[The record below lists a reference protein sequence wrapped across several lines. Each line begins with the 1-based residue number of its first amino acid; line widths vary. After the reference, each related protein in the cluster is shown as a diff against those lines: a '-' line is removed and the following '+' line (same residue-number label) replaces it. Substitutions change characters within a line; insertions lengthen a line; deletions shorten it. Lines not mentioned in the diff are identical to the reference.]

1 MEKKIIT
8 PIMRPEQQSLFLLH
22 IAVLLF
28 GGTALFSKLIT
39 LNALDITVYRTA
51 IAGLTLFTLLL
62 VQKKAIKL
70 AQPRDYVT
78 ALILGIVVGLHWVT
92 YFAGM
97 QLAGVT
103 IGIIAFFTY
112 PVMTVFLEPIFAKS
126 KPKIKDIIS
135 AAVVLFG
142 IYLLVP
148 EANLGND
155 VTLGIVSGVVS
166 GALFALRNILQKRYF
181 ASYNGPHTMLYQTLI
196 AACLLAAFVD
206 VKPNQL
212 SSEHLHL
219 LFLAGIVFTAL
230 PHALFA
236 QSLLNL
242 SATTAGL
249 ISCLQPLY
257 GTVLAFMLLAERPT
271 LTTIIGGL
279 LVVSAAFYETWS
291 IARKSRRR
299 G

>member
-1 MEKKIIT
+1 
-8 PIMRPEQQSLFLLH
+8 MRPEQQSLILLH

-28 GGTALFSKLIT
+28 GGTALFSKLIE
-39 LNALDITVYRTA
+39 LSALDITVYRTF
-51 IAGLTLFTLLL
+51 IAGCTLLL
-62 VQKKAIKL
+62 LLSIQRKAIKL
-70 AQPRDYVT
+70 NHRQDYGIV
-78 ALILGIVVGLHWVT
+78 LVLGIVVGLHWLT

-103 IGIIAFFTY
+103 VGIIAFFTY
-112 PVMTVFLEPIFAKS
+112 PVMTVFLEPLFAKT
-126 KPKIKDIIS
+126 KPQLKDIVS
-135 AAVVLFG
+135 AGIVLFG

-166 GALFALRNILQKRYF
+166 GMFFALRNILQKRYF
-181 ASYNGPHTMLYQTLI
+181 SKYSGPHTMLYQTFI
-196 AACLLAAFVD
+196 AALMLGAFVD
-206 VKPNQL
+206 VPPTQL
-212 SSEHLHL
+212 PVDTTYL
-219 LFLAGIVFTAL
+219 LLLAGIVFTAL

-257 GTVLAFMLLAERPT
+257 GTILAFMLLAERPSIST
-271 LTTIIGGL
+271 LIGGL
-279 LVVSAAFYETWS
+279 LVISAAFYETWS
-291 IARKSRRR
+291 ISRKAKDRS
-299 G
+299 

>member
-1 MEKKIIT
+1 
-8 PIMRPEQQSLFLLH
+8 MRPEQQSLILLH

-28 GGTALFSKLIT
+28 GGTALFSKLIE
-39 LNALDITVYRTA
+39 LSALDITVYRTF
-51 IAGLTLFTLLL
+51 IAGCTLLL
-62 VQKKAIKL
+62 LLSIQRKAIKL
-70 AQPRDYVT
+70 NHRQDYGIV
-78 ALILGIVVGLHWVT
+78 LVLGIVVGLHWLT

-103 IGIIAFFTY
+103 VGIIAFFTY
-112 PVMTVFLEPIFAKS
+112 PVMTVFLEPLFAKT
-126 KPKIKDIIS
+126 KPQLKDIVS
-135 AAVVLFG
+135 AGIVLFG

-166 GALFALRNILQKRYF
+166 GMFFALRNILQKRYF
-181 ASYNGPHTMLYQTLI
+181 SKYSGPHTMLYQTFI
-196 AACLLAAFVD
+196 AALMLCAFVD
-206 VKPNQL
+206 VPPSQL
-212 SSEHLHL
+212 PADTTYL
-219 LFLAGIVFTAL
+219 LLLAGIVFTAL

-257 GTVLAFMLLAERPT
+257 GTILAFMLLAERPSIST
-271 LTTIIGGL
+271 LIGGL
-279 LVVSAAFYETWS
+279 LVISAAFYETWS
-291 IARKSRRR
+291 ISRKAKDRS
-299 G
+299 

>member
-1 MEKKIIT
+1 
-8 PIMRPEQQSLFLLH
+8 MRPEQQSLILLH

-28 GGTALFSKLIT
+28 GGTALFSKLIE
-39 LNALDITVYRTA
+39 LSALDITVYRTF
-51 IAGLTLFTLLL
+51 IAGCTLLL
-62 VQKKAIKL
+62 LLSIQRKAIKL
-70 AQPRDYVT
+70 NHRQDYGIV
-78 ALILGIVVGLHWVT
+78 LVLGIVVGLHWLT

-103 IGIIAFFTY
+103 VGIIAFFTY
-112 PVMTVFLEPIFAKS
+112 PVMTVFLEPLFAKT
-126 KPKIKDIIS
+126 KPQLKDIVS
-135 AAVVLFG
+135 AGIVLFG

-166 GALFALRNILQKRYF
+166 GMFFALRNILQKRYF
-181 ASYNGPHTMLYQTLI
+181 SKYSGPHTMLYQTFI
-196 AACLLAAFVD
+196 AALMLGAFVD
-206 VKPNQL
+206 VPPSQL
-212 SSEHLHL
+212 PADTTYL
-219 LFLAGIVFTAL
+219 LLLAGIVFTAL

-257 GTVLAFMLLAERPT
+257 GTILAFMLLAERPSIST
-271 LTTIIGGL
+271 LIGGL
-279 LVVSAAFYETWS
+279 MVISAAFYETWS
-291 IARKSRRR
+291 ISRKAKDRS
-299 G
+299 